1 MTWCMTVVLCVQQT
15 QNLKQVRTQLAAQ
28 QAISHKSQQSLDAL
42 GEEAMRLTDSLQAV
56 EAKAQQLEQTI
67 TTSQANAMQLESN
80 LSATQ
85 ADVSNTKAELAMRR
99 EQQIATQQQLA
110 EIQQQKS
117 QLQVKLNTTD
127 FEYVEAQKQ
136 LKQARTGI
144 TNLRNRLDDS
154 ETELRTN
161 RVQTSLQVSC
171 QAVLLTCAAQP
182 NRMWSI
188 FKKQHAWWSISK
200 HWSQQ
205 PLPWLVTVALCSTP
219 QYTAFGVC
227 RVHCVIEY
235 MMASRQLVDLCSPM
249 MQMTS
254 LSIDLRSRQQ
264 QIDSMR
270 AELQKSGHR
279 AAAQRQ
285 QNEEATANLMEQ
297 LAIAQSVSADT
308 QVSLAACAELTPTL
322 SVSFTGRAGVQLKMG
337 RQTQLNYVLSYS
349 THLSLQKRLL
359 PTARQKV
366 MVSLCPLAL
375 AKTTASSTTILIHP
389 C

>member
-1 MTWCMTVVLCVQQT
+1 MVVLCVQQT

-42 GEEAMRLTDSLQAV
+42 GEEAIRLTDSLQAV

-67 TTSQANAMQLESN
+67 TTSQANAEQLESN

-85 ADVSNTKAELAMRR
+85 ADASNTKAELAMRR

-136 LKQARTGI
+136 LKQARIGI

-171 QAVLLTCAAQP
+171 QAVLLTPSPTECGNLLAISCLVVCIEAAAASNSCPCSGKLNYAQ
-182 NRMWSI
+182 NCNTLR
-188 FKKQHAWWSISK
+188 
-200 HWSQQ
+200 
-205 PLPWLVTVALCSTP
+205 LVSLGLA
-219 QYTAFGVC
+219 A
-227 RVHCVIEY
+227 IEN
-235 MMASRQLVDLCSPM
+235 RQLIDLCSPM
-249 MQMTS
+249 MLQMTS

-270 AELQKSGHR
+270 AELQKSGQR

-285 QNEEATANLMEQ
+285 QNEEATENLLEQ

-308 QVSLAACAELTPTL
+308 QVSSAPCAELTPT
-322 SVSFTGRAGVQLKMG
+322 S
-337 RQTQLNYVLSYS
+337 
-349 THLSLQKRLL
+349 
-359 PTARQKV
+359 
-366 MVSLCPLAL
+366 
-375 AKTTASSTTILIHP
+375 
-389 C
+389 